1 MMFSWSLRFERIRWD
16 KCLSRFCLF
25 FGLVF
30 LTSCGSKQVIHN
42 TVYNNEPSVVA
53 LKEKYANILHLEN
66 QEVKNITLYKSI
78 DEWTTVKDSNMN
90 ELGSLNINFVQYL
103 YYLNFKTELPAEINA
118 LYKARKTYLFKDCK
132 FLEEGDL
139 VFFKEN
145 YRAIKEVGFYLDNNI
160 FVAADAG
167 GNVCFHH
174 LRDSIS
180 EFHVISNAKIIRDEK

>member
-1 MMFSWSLRFERIRWD
+1 MFKLSLLSERIRLD
-16 KCLSRFCLF
+16 KSFLRFCLI

-30 LTSCGSKQVIHN
+30 LISCKSKEVIHN

-53 LKEKYANILHLEN
+53 LKEKYAKILHLEN
-66 QEVKNITLYKSI
+66 QEVRNIALYQNI
-78 DEWTTVKDSNMN
+78 EDWTIVKDSNIN
-90 ELGSLNINFVQYL
+90 ELSSLNINFVQYL
-103 YYLNFKTELPAEINA
+103 YYLNFKTELPGEIDA
-118 LYKARKTYLFKDCK
+118 LYKARKTYLYKDCK

-139 VFFKEN
+139 VFFKGN
-145 YRAIKEVGFYLDNNI
+145 YRTVKEVGFYLDNNI

-174 LRDSIS
+174 LRDSIN